1 MMSTNNENYVNDVNG
16 ATFTSGTSSDR
27 GAPRDSQVV
36 NQRNPYGV
44 RVLGRGAR
52 SKNKRQSPPAS
63 PSGSSTNVP
72 ATRLERR
79 MEAAQSIRTR
89 DNVAHSR
96 VNHHQLLLGNWN
108 ILTLTG
114 KELELVE
121 EAKRYHLDI
130 VGVSSTK
137 QRGSGTVDLDGGW
150 KLFYSG
156 ADPSMSAQAGVGIL
170 TSPRLSD
177 CVSDWIPLGSR
188 VCMLKLKVLDLSLC
202 LLQVYAPNATS
213 EYQTFVDEVND
224 ALLRVSATEFTVLM
238 GNFNAH
244 VGTDTDTW
252 KGVIG
257 KHGVTG
263 LNENRRYLL
272 QLCCSNGLRIMNTF
286 FQLREVHKYT

>member
-1 MMSTNNENYVNDVNG
+1 MSTNNENYVNDVNG
-16 ATFTSGTSSDR
+16 ATFTSGTSSGR
-27 GAPRDSQVV
+27 GASRDSQVV
-36 NQRNPYGV
+36 IQRNPYGV

-63 PSGSSTNVP
+63 PSGSSKNVP
-72 ATRLERR
+72 AR
-79 MEAAQSIRTR
+79 
-89 DNVAHSR
+89 
-96 VNHHQLLLGNWN
+96 
-108 ILTLTG
+108 
-114 KELELVE
+114 
-121 EAKRYHLDI
+121 
-130 VGVSSTK
+130 
-137 QRGSGTVDLDGGW
+137 RGSGTVDLNGGW

-156 ADPSMSAQAGVGIL
+156 ADASMSAQAGVGIL

-188 VCMLKLKVLDLSLC
+188 VCMLKLKVLDRSLC

-224 ALLRVSATEFTVLM
+224 ALLRVSATESTVLM
-238 GNFNAH
+238 GDFNAH

-263 LNENRRYLL
+263 LNENGRYYIFIAALL
-272 QLCCSNGLRIMNTF
+272 
-286 FQLREVHKYT
+286 

>member
-1 MMSTNNENYVNDVNG
+1 
-16 ATFTSGTSSDR
+16 
-27 GAPRDSQVV
+27 
-36 NQRNPYGV
+36 
-44 RVLGRGAR
+44 
-52 SKNKRQSPPAS
+52 
-63 PSGSSTNVP
+63 
-72 ATRLERR
+72 

-108 ILTLTG
+108 ILTG

-121 EAKRYHLDI
+121 EAMQYHLDI
-130 VGVSSTK
+130 IGVSSTK
-137 QRGSGTVDLDGGW
+137 RRGSGSVDLDGGW

-170 TSPRLSD
+170 TSPPLSD
-177 CVSDWIPLGSR
+177 CESDSISLGSR
-188 VCMLKLKVLDLSLC
+188 VCMLKLKVLDQSLC
-202 LLQVYAPNATS
+202 LLQVGLYVPNATS

-224 ALLRVSATEFTVLM
+224 ALLRVSLTDPIVLM
-238 GNFNAH
+238 GDFNAH

-257 KHGVTG
+257 KHEVTG
-263 LNENRRYLL
+263 LNENGRYLL

-286 FQLREVHKYT
+286 FQHREVHKYTWY